1 LAYNKGVSELIFVT
15 KPSAAAKEAED
26 YLRSSL
32 SGKEFG
38 EILVIA
44 IGGDGTLLHAIKHH
58 QDKGAIFIGIS
69 AGSLGLLQTV
79 DTQQLPQLVEALS
92 HKNYHIV
99 EAPLLEAA
107 YTNPQGDDVRQD
119 QPSEIIGYGFND
131 ISVERSGSRAA
142 KFHLKVDTSSG
153 TFIGDGVIFSTPLGS
168 TAYSLAA
175 GGPIIDSKLQDIFVV
190 TPNNPH
196 LSSINSSLQRPHVL
210 SRNRKIRIEMA
221 PEDIQNRPLQIA
233 IDGHVAVKA
242 VEKPINIFISGKKV
256 RLLQLEADS
265 IQDRIE
271 NKRLGR
277 L

>member
-1 LAYNKGVSELIFVT
+1 LAYNKEMSEIIYVS
-15 KPSAAAKEAED
+15 KPSEAAKEAED
-26 YLRSSL
+26 YLRRTLGDSQS
-32 SGKEFG
+32 E
-38 EILVIA
+38 EQLVVA
-44 IGGDGTLLHAIKHH
+44 IGGDGSLLHAIK
-58 QDKGAIFIGIS
+58 QYQSQNPIFVGVS

-79 DTQQLPQLVEALS
+79 DTKQLPELVRALQQHS
-92 HKNYHIV
+92 YHLL

-107 YTNPQGDDVRQD
+107 YEN
-119 QPSEIIGYGFND
+119 ENIGYAFND
-131 ISVERSGSRAA
+131 ISVERAGSRAA
-142 KFHLKVDTSSG
+142 KFQLNVDGSSG

-210 SRNRKIRIEMA
+210 SKNRQIRVELTA
-221 PEDIQNRPLQIA
+221 EDMQDRPLQIS
-233 IDGHVAVKA
+233 IDGHVAVKPVA
-242 VEKPINIFISGKKV
+242 RPFTISVSDKKV

-265 IQDRIE
+265 IHNRVE